1 MNPIQPSLQLPRLSD
16 PRRPGSLGLR
26 SETSAEEPAASCPS
40 ERQRTKQPDI
50 SPLLLR
56 WFTTYGRRYI
66 RRHFHSLRVS
76 LPGILSD
83 VDGVPFVIYTNHA
96 SWWDPLIGLVLK
108 QALLPNRRLFS
119 PIDATMLER
128 YRIFAKLGFFGVQ
141 QRCRRGA
148 VQFLSAA
155 EAILC
160 EPDSL
165 LALTPQGRF
174 ADARERPVRF
184 QSGLGHL
191 ATRTSRT
198 VFLPMATE
206 FVFWEERLPEILV
219 RFGEP
224 VEVRR
229 EHAAVFDS
237 DYWTALFEQKLEET
251 QDALSLQAQRRD
263 PNEFITLLRGEA
275 GQGGVYDLWRATK
288 AWFFGG
294 YYRKEHGNK

>member
-1 MNPIQPSLQLPRLSD
+1 MNPILSSLPLPDLSD
-16 PRRPGSLGLR
+16 PGRAGSLGLR
-26 SETSAEEPAASCPS
+26 SDTCAGAPPASRPS
-40 ERQRTKQPDI
+40 ERQPSKQPDI

-56 WFTTYGRRYI
+56 WFTAYGRRYI

-76 LPGILSD
+76 QSGILSD
-83 VDGVPFVIYTNHA
+83 AEGVPLVIYTNHA

-108 QALLPNRRLFS
+108 QALLPDRRLFS
-119 PIDATMLER
+119 PIDAAMLER
-128 YRIFAKLGFFGVQ
+128 YRLFAKLGFFGVQ
-141 QRCRRGA
+141 QQTRRGA
-148 VQFLSAA
+148 VQFLRAS
-155 EAILC
+155 EAILS

-191 ATRTSRT
+191 AARTTRA
-198 VFLPMATE
+198 VFVPMATE
-206 FVFWEERLPEILV
+206 FVFWEERLPEVLV

-229 EHAAVFDS
+229 EHAAAFDS
-237 DYWTALFEQKLEET
+237 KYWTALFEQKLET
-251 QDALSLQAQRRD
+251 AQDGLSLQAQRRD
-263 PNEFITLLRGEA
+263 PKEFITCLRGEA

-288 AWFFGG
+288 ARFFGAAF
-294 YYRKEHGNK
+294 RKEHGNK